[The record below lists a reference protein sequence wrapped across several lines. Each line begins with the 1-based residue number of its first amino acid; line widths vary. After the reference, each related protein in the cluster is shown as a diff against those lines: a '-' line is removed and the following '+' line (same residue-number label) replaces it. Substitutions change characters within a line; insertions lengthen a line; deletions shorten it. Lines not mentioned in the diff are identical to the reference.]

1 MGDHLQPVLGHPMLV
16 HDSEVK
22 RRRRTA
28 AWVAE
33 GLAHGH
39 KVLYAVAD
47 DGPSGRSEMDFML
60 GVGWERQYD
69 GQLELVDAAA
79 RFAATG
85 GEHSALLELQER
97 QVQEALAGGFPSVAS
112 ASSGEA
118 VSTMVPDRAELLAYE
133 VGLDRLAVDP
143 RVRMLCSY
151 DVRSVRPDL
160 LDDLSA
166 VHYQRLDDV
175 LWAAEHVD
183 GTLVVRGEVDQS
195 NADRFATVLQ
205 RSIAAGVRT
214 VNLEQVSF
222 LSGHGV
228 RVLAAAAGD
237 LHARRERLHLDRVP
251 PIVARVLALSGIS
264 EHEGVSL
271 RSLFP
276 TREGWGAAAG
286 SPEGVRAAA
295 SGERSRLQDGSGE
308 LFFPAEFPPETARII
323 GGVLGSASS
332 VSVTVGSPDQPG
344 PLVVD
349 DRLAEQMD
357 EAQRRAGNGPSRHA
371 WEERRVVISQRLLE
385 DARWPELSALAEPL
399 GVRAVLV
406 VPVVVAGEAIGVVNA
421 YSAREDAFAAVDVHL
436 AELVAFTVATT
447 IRRVEEQ
454 GQLRSTI
461 DNLREALTSRAQI
474 DQAKGVMMAL
484 HGYDTDAAFEAI
496 SQISQRDNI
505 KVREVARLLLEQ
517 VQRPR

>member
-1 MGDHLQPVLGHPMLV
+1 MGDDLRPVLRHPMLV

-28 AWVAE
+28 AWVAD
-33 GLAHGH
+33 GLACGH

-47 DGPSGRSEMDFML
+47 DGPTGRSEIDGML
-60 GVGWERQYD
+60 GAGWERQYD
-69 GQLELVDAAA
+69 GQLELVDAAD

-97 QVQEALAGGFPSVAS
+97 QVREALADGFPSVAS
-112 ASSGEA
+112 AASSEA

-133 VGLDRLAVDP
+133 VGLDRLAADP
-143 RVRMLCSY
+143 RVRLLCSY
-151 DVRSVRPDL
+151 DVRALQPDL

-166 VHYQRLDDV
+166 VHFQRLDDV

-237 LHARRERLHLDRVP
+237 LHARRERLDLVRVP

-271 RSLFP
+271 RSLYP
-276 TREGWGAAAG
+276 TREGSDSASD
-286 SPEGVRAAA
+286 SPGEVETAE
-295 SGERSRLQDGSGE
+295 SGERSPSLR
-308 LFFPAEFPPETARII
+308 PEFPPETARII
-323 GGVLGSASS
+323 AGALGSASS
-332 VSVTVGSPDQPG
+332 VSVTVGSPGRPA
-344 PLVVD
+344 PLVVND
-349 DRLAEQMD
+349 LLAERMD
-357 EAQRRAGNGPSRHA
+357 DAQRLAGNGPSRRA
-371 WEERRVVISQRLLE
+371 WEERRVVISQRLPE
-385 DARWPELSALAEPL
+385 DARWPELAALAEPL
-399 GVRAVLV
+399 GVRAVLA
-406 VPVVVAGEAIGVVNA
+406 VPVVVAGEIVGVVNA
-421 YSAREDAFAAVDVHL
+421 YSAREDAFAAVDVDL
-436 AELVAFTVATT
+436 AELVAFTVASM
-447 IRRVEEQ
+447 IRRVEEH
-454 GQLRSTI
+454 GQLQATI
-461 DNLREALTSRAQI
+461 DNLRQALTSRAQI

-496 SQISQRDNI
+496 SQISQRDNV

-517 VQRPR
+517 VQRHR